1 MSGIFISYRRDDAAG
16 HAGRLFD
23 HLSSTFGADGVF
35 MDVDDIRRGEAFADT
50 LTERL
55 KQSDVLL
62 AVIGRQWLTLTDSS
76 GVRRL
81 DKADD
86 WVRNEVSAGLGGG
99 LLVIPVLVGG
109 ASLPKAGDLP
119 NDIRALAER
128 QMADVRDGS
137 WNDDVARLCKDIKRR
152 RARGSW
158 LESLREH
165 RMSAAITLSLALAA
179 GGYSV
184 YTWALSSRAAVPLVS
199 GFTLDRAT
207 QAITAAGLR
216 VGEVSTRATN
226 DYPPDSVLAQNPATA
241 TPVRKG
247 TAVALTVAAPKP
259 VDLTRYVMVKDVGR
273 EGTVAAAACAMAME
287 ASLAAQGRPMRLS
300 MRYIYEKA
308 KRHDEI
314 AGEGTL
320 LETTMY
326 VARQF
331 GAPPE
336 LRWPYKPLNRKMPA
350 GVTWA
355 DLDSAASEYRANVT
369 QVLTLDGVLG
379 ALDKGMAV
387 LVSASATESW
397 ASELSTRTG
406 VVRPAGAGDP
416 LLGATVITIVGY
428 DTAAHRYKFANN
440 WGPGWGDN
448 GFGYFDGA
456 DANAIL
462 LLQAGLWSVAVPPAE
477 R

>member
-1 MSGIFISYRRDDAAG
+1 MSGIFISYRRDDTAG

-23 HLSSTFGADGVF
+23 HLSTTFGADGVF

-50 LTERL
+50 LAERL

-62 AVIGRQWLTLTDSS
+62 AVIGRQWLTLTDSA
-76 GVRRL
+76 GIRRL

-86 WVRNEVSAGLGGG
+86 WVRSEIRSALGGG

-109 ASLPKAGDLP
+109 ASLPKPAGLP
-119 NDIRALAER
+119 ADIRALAGR

-158 LESLREH
+158 TERLREH
-165 RMSAAITLSLALAA
+165 RMSAAIMLSLALAA
-179 GGYSV
+179 GGFSA
-184 YTWALSSRAAVPLVS
+184 YTYARNSRAVVPPVS
-199 GFTLDRAT
+199 GLTLDRAT
-207 QAITAAGLR
+207 QAITAAGLK
-216 VGEVSTRATN
+216 VGEVSKRATN
-226 DYPPDSVLAQNPATA
+226 DYPPDSVLAQDPATE

-247 TAVALTVAAPKP
+247 TAIALTVATSKS
-259 VDLTRYVMVKDVGR
+259 VDLTSHVMVRDVGQ

-287 ASLAAQGRPMRLS
+287 ASLAAQGRPVRLS

-308 KRHDEI
+308 KRHDEL

-320 LETTMY
+320 LETTIY

-336 LRWPYKPLNRKMPA
+336 ERWPYRPLSRKMPA

-355 DLDSAASEYRANVT
+355 DLDSAASEFKANVT

-379 ALDKGMAV
+379 ALEKSMAV
-387 LVSASATESW
+387 IVTANAAESW
-397 ASELSTRTG
+397 GSDLSTKTG
-406 VVRPAGAGDP
+406 LVKPADAGER
-416 LLGATVITIVGY
+416 LLGATAITIVGY
-428 DTAAHRYKFANN
+428 DTATRRYKFANN
-440 WGPGWGDN
+440 WGPSWGDR
-448 GFGYFDGA
+448 GFGYFDSA
-456 DANAIL
+456 DADAIL
-462 LLQAGLWSVAVPPAE
+462 VLQAGLWSVAVPPAGQ
-477 R
+477 